1 MLSFV
6 APWFLLGLLLIP
18 AVIALHFIRRA
29 RRVRQVSALWLWGA
43 SEAPSQ
49 RARFNPNIL
58 LLLQILTVLL
68 ATLGAAGPLLQTGG
82 REVAVIIDSSAAMS
96 ATDVAPSRLEAAK
109 GAAAELMR
117 GAGRV
122 VLVRAGLSARLLSA
136 GPSELALRGL
146 GEVVAAD
153 SRSDLS
159 GALALVRSVAP
170 NAELHLFTALEPP
183 VGLVGTLHRVL
194 GTGENIGI
202 TAFAL
207 RGKQVFAAL
216 ESNQSAPRTVTVTLE
231 RDGKRVLSQALR
243 VPGGSRAIWT
253 PQLTL
258 ESGAYR
264 LSIDAKDALLL
275 DNEAYAVVS
284 SVRVLVSPAQDDVL
298 KAVVSVPGVRAIV
311 QGVPPSTSAG
321 YDVVMLT
328 GAQPKTLPP
337 GQYVIFA
344 PLPTEREAKTLSP
357 TTRVTRSDATDA
369 LLRFASLE
377 GVRVRLSSLEPPL
390 IPDGSWRGIAFAGAK
405 PFVWRGDGPGVRA
418 VYIAAHPL
426 ESDLRRLPAFP
437 VLIFNI
443 LQEFAAPVPLALGA
457 ALPAGDMVLNGKN
470 TSGIRQALLPGVYQI
485 GRQRFTA
492 NLASSQ
498 MTKLNTGVSSA
509 AQLGRA
515 LETNRSSAI
524 QPSSSSAA
532 WLLALALV
540 ALLLEAALRGEF
552 RLSRRAV

>member
-49 RARFNPNIL
+49 RARFNPNML
-58 LLLQILTVLL
+58 LLLQILTVLF
-68 ATLGAAGPLLQTGG
+68 ASLGAAGPLLQSGG

-109 GAAAELMR
+109 VAASDLMR
-117 GAGRV
+117 GAARV
-122 VLVRAGLSARLLSA
+122 VLVRAGLSARLVSA
-136 GPSELALRGL
+136 TTRDLALRGL
-146 GEVVAAD
+146 EGLIAAD
-153 SRSDLS
+153 SRSDLA

-170 NAELHLFTALEPP
+170 NAELHLFTSLEPP
-183 VGLVGTLHRVL
+183 AGFVGTLHRVL
-194 GTGENIGI
+194 GAGENIGI

-207 RGKQVFAAL
+207 RGKQVFAAV
-216 ESNQSAPRTVTVTLE
+216 ESNLTAPKTVTVTLE
-231 RDGKRVLSQALR
+231 RDGKSLLSQALR

-253 PQLTL
+253 PQLNL
-258 ESGAYR
+258 EPGAYR
-264 LSIDAKDALLL
+264 LSIGNQDALTL
-275 DNEAYAVVS
+275 DNEAFAVVS
-284 SVRVLVSPAQDDVL
+284 STRVLVSPAQDDVL
-298 KAVVSVPGVRAIV
+298 KAVVSVPGVRAVV

-344 PLPTEREAKTLSP
+344 PLPTEREAKTLAP
-357 TTRVTRSDATDA
+357 ATRVTRSDATDG

-377 GVRVRLSSLEPPL
+377 GARVRLSPLAPPL

-437 VLIFNI
+437 VLMFNI
-443 LQEFAAPVPLALGA
+443 LQEFAAPVPLSLGA
-457 ALPAGDMVLNGKN
+457 GLPAGEVVLNGKQ
-470 TSGIRQALLPGVYQI
+470 TSGIRQALLPGVYEI

-492 NLASSQ
+492 NLSSSQ
-498 MTKLNTGVSSA
+498 ITRLNTGASST
-509 AQLGRA
+509 AQLGEA
-515 LETNRSSAI
+515 LATSRLSALLTG
-524 QPSSSSAA
+524 SSSAV

-552 RLSRRAV
+552 NLARRTA

>member
-49 RARFNPNIL
+49 RARFNPNLL
-58 LLLQILTVLL
+58 LLLQILTVLF
-68 ATLGAAGPLLQTGG
+68 ASLGAAGPLFQSGG

-109 GAAAELMR
+109 AAAAGVMS

-122 VLVRAGLSARLLSA
+122 VLVRAGLSAKLVSA
-136 GPSELALRGL
+136 TSRDLALRGL
-146 GEVVAAD
+146 EGLVAAD
-153 SRSDLS
+153 SRSDLA

-183 VGLVGTLHRVL
+183 SGFTGRLHRVL
-194 GTGENIGI
+194 GTGQNIGI

-207 RGKQVFAAL
+207 RGKQVFAAV
-216 ESNQSAPRTVTVTLE
+216 ESNLSAPKTVTVILE
-231 RDGKRVLSQALR
+231 RDGKRLLSQALR

-253 PQLTL
+253 PQLVL
-258 ESGAYR
+258 ESGVYR
-264 LSIDAKDALLL
+264 LSIASKDALLL
-275 DNEAYAVVS
+275 DNEAFAVVQ

-298 KAVVSVPGVRAIV
+298 KAVVSVPGVRAVV

-328 GAQPKTLPP
+328 GAQPTTLPP

-344 PLPTEREAKTLSP
+344 PLPTEREAKNLSAA
-357 TTRVTRSDATDA
+357 TRVTRSDATDA
-369 LLRFASLE
+369 LLRFANLE
-377 GVRVRLSSLEPPL
+377 GVRVRLSPLAPPL
-390 IPDGSWRGIAFAGAK
+390 IPDGSWRGIAFSSAK

-443 LQEFAAPVPLALGA
+443 LQEFAAPVSLSLGA
-457 ALPAGDMVLNGKN
+457 GLPAGDALLNGKQ
-470 TSGIRQALLPGVYQI
+470 TSGIRQALLPGVYEI

-492 NLASSQ
+492 ALSSSQ
-498 MTKLNTGVSSA
+498 ITRLNTGASGT
-509 AQLGRA
+509 AQIGKA
-515 LETNRSSAI
+515 LSTSRSSAI
-524 QPSSSSAA
+524 APSSSSAV
-532 WLLALALV
+532 WLLALALI
-540 ALLLEAALRGEF
+540 ALLLEAVLRGEF
-552 RLSRRAV
+552 KLARRPA

>member
-1 MLSFV
+1 MLSFN

-43 SEAPSQ
+43 SQSPSQ

-68 ATLGAAGPLLQTGG
+68 GTLGAAGPLFSVGG
-82 REVAVIIDSSAAMS
+82 REVAVIVDSSAAMS
-96 ATDVAPSRLEAAK
+96 ATDVVPSRLEAAK
-109 GAAAELMR
+109 KAVAVVTG

-122 VLVRAGLSARLLSA
+122 VLVRAGLSAKLISA
-136 GPSELALRGL
+136 TTRDAALRGL
-146 GEVVAAD
+146 EGLVAAD

-170 NAELHLFTALEPP
+170 NAEVHLWTALEPP
-183 VGLVGTLHRVL
+183 VGFAGTLHRVL
-194 GTGENIGI
+194 GAGENIGI

-207 RGKQVFAAL
+207 RGKQVFAAF
-216 ESNQSAPRTVTVTLE
+216 ESNLSAPRTVTVTLE
-231 RDGKRVLSQALR
+231 RDGKRLLSQALR

-258 ESGAYR
+258 ETGAYR
-264 LSIDAKDALLL
+264 LSIEGQDALLL
-275 DNEAYAVVS
+275 DNQAFAVVQ

-298 KAVVSVPGVRAIV
+298 KAVVSVPGVRAVV
-311 QGVPPSTSAG
+311 QGTPPSTSAG

-328 GAQPKTLPP
+328 GAQPKTLPA

-344 PLPTEREAKTLSP
+344 PLPTEREAKTLP
-357 TTRVTRSDATDA
+357 AATRVTRIDATDA

-377 GVRVRLSSLEPPL
+377 GVRARLSVLAPPT

-457 ALPAGDMVLNGKN
+457 GLPAGDVVLNGKN
-470 TSGIRQALLPGVYQI
+470 TSGIRQALLPGVYEI

-492 NLASSQ
+492 NLTGSQ
-498 MTKLNTGVSSA
+498 ITRLNTGESSTA
-509 AQLGRA
+509 RIGQT

-524 QPSSSSAA
+524 ASGSSSAV
-532 WLLALALV
+532 WLLALALL
-540 ALLLEAALRGEF
+540 ALLLEATLRGEF
-552 RLSRRAV
+552 KLARRAT

>member
-68 ATLGAAGPLLQTGG
+68 ACFGAAGPLFQSGE

-109 GAAAELMR
+109 SAAAAVMR

-122 VLVRAGLSARLLSA
+122 VLVRAGLSAKLVSA
-136 GPSELALRGL
+136 SSSDLALRGL
-146 GEVVAAD
+146 EGLVAAD
-153 SRSDLS
+153 SRSDLT

-183 VGLVGTLHRVL
+183 AGFTGTLHRVL
-194 GTGENIGI
+194 GAGENIGI

-207 RGKQVFAAL
+207 RGKQVFAAV
-216 ESNQSAPRTVTVTLE
+216 ESNLTAPRTVTVTLE
-231 RDGKRVLSQALR
+231 RDGKRLLSQALR

-258 ESGAYR
+258 ETGAYR
-264 LSIDAKDALLL
+264 FSIASKDALLL
-275 DNEAYAVVS
+275 DNEAFAVVS

-298 KAVVSVPGVRAIV
+298 KVVVSVPGVRAVV

-344 PLPTEREAKTLSP
+344 PLPTEREAKTLAP
-357 TTRVTRSDATDA
+357 ATRVTRSDATDG

-377 GVRVRLSSLEPPL
+377 GVRVRLSSLAPPL
-390 IPDGSWRGIAFAGAK
+390 IPDGSWRGIAFAGERA
-405 PFVWRGDGPGVRA
+405 FVWRGDGPGVRA

-443 LQEFAAPVPLALGA
+443 LQEFAAPVPLLLGA
-457 ALPAGDMVLNGKN
+457 GLPAGDAVLNGKQ
-470 TSGIRQALLPGVYQI
+470 TSGIRQALLPGVYEI

-492 NLASSQ
+492 NLTSSQ
-498 MTKLNTGVSSA
+498 LTRLNTGASST
-509 AQLGRA
+509 AQIGKA
-515 LETNRSSAI
+515 LETSRSSAI
-524 QPSSSSAA
+524 PSSSSSAV
-532 WLLALALV
+532 WLLALALL
-540 ALLLEAALRGEF
+540 ALLLEAVLRGEF
-552 RLSRRAV
+552 MARRAI